1 MSESFAQLLEES
13 FANQKIKTG
22 AILTGVVV
30 GVNADMVIVN
40 GGTSDQVNRIN
51 AGLFPETAGVAH
63 QFPAAGRGD
72 AAGVHDAQVP

>member
-13 FANQKIKTG
+13 FAGQKIKTG

-40 GGTSDQVNRIN
+40 
-51 AGLFPETAGVAH
+51 AGL
-63 QFPAAGRGD
+63 
-72 AAGVHDAQVP
+72 